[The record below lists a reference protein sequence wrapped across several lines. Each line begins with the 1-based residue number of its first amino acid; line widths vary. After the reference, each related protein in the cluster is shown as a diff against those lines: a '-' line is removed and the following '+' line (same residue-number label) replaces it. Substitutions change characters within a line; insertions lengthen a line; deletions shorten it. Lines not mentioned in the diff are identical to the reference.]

1 MSESTNKELQE
12 VMAQQK
18 IRLNENIKT
27 YNQNIKAIGRRA
39 MQDRDRYNIP
49 YTEIGALAGMSGDT
63 VSEFLRGKTV
73 PHIVA
78 VMAICGA
85 ISLLKPQYALQT
97 VTKATSKPK
106 KKNV

>member
-1 MSESTNKELQE
+1 MSESTSKEMQE
-12 VMAQQK
+12 IMVQQK

-27 YNQNIKAIGRRA
+27 YNRNIKAIGLRA
-39 MQDRDRYNIP
+39 MRDRERYNIP

-85 ISLLKPQYALQT
+85 INLLKPQYALQT
-97 VTKATSKPK
+97 VTKATNKSKG
-106 KKNV
+106 KNA